1 MKPLTLL
8 AATAMLALAGC
19 DRIPFLQGDQSEAN
33 AANANA
39 AAGNASASVAPGD
52 AGVTSSRS
60 LAGLSGNTGEGAQGG
75 QSGKDPVAVQA
86 GSGRL
91 DPRLVGRWT
100 DNGDCKVAAELRP
113 DGVFVAPN
121 GAQGR
126 WEVVG
131 SDLIFRGAGGEFRLR
146 LDEVEPDRIVT
157 TNQQGQTGGS
167 TRC

>member
-8 AATAMLALAGC
+8 AATAMLALGGC
-19 DRIPFLQGDQSEAN
+19 DRIPFLQGGEVEAN
-33 AANANA
+33 AATANA
-39 AAGNASASVAPGD
+39 AAGNASANVAPGD
-52 AGVTSSRS
+52 AGITSSRS
-60 LAGLSGNTGEGAQGG
+60 LSGLSGDPGANAG
-75 QSGKDPVAVQA
+75 QSGKDPNAVQA
-86 GSGRL
+86 GSGRI
-91 DPRLVGRWT
+91 DPRLIGRWT

-131 SDLIFRGAGGEFRLR
+131 SDVVFRGAGGEFRLR
-146 LDEVEPDRIVT
+146 LDAVESDRIVT